1 MAAGDQCVAF
11 ANRGVATI
19 AGASS
24 TAPTVTSFAVM
35 KDLEIA
41 VSYDHVPLY
50 GWGSVRRQG
59 VAKHSERVSVKI
71 GSMKF
76 NPNVTASAL
85 PWWSYV
91 TNPSSGGTTD
101 EDTNVV
107 KLFDVTGAFTFEDGQ
122 ILKGTVYN
130 VFIPSIPFRGS
141 EGQWVK
147 LDMSGEGA
155 YVAWAAS
162 L

>member
-19 AGASS
+19 AGAGS

-59 VAKHSERVSVKI
+59 VAKHSEKVSVKI

-76 NPNVTASAL
+76 NPN
-85 PWWSYV
+85 PI
-91 TNPSSGGTTD
+91 
-101 EDTNVV
+101 
-107 KLFDVTGAFTFEDGQ
+107 GAFARQYSLALRLWMRSVSKSGQ
-122 ILKGTVYN
+122 I
-130 VFIPSIPFRGS
+130 
-141 EGQWVK
+141 
-147 LDMSGEGA
+147 A
-155 YVAWAAS
+155 
-162 L
+162 